1 MQTNE
6 LIKVVIIGAES
17 TGKSTLCS
25 MLAAHYQTVWCPEY
39 AREYLTK
46 NGKDYTCEDL
56 VTIAKGQLALI
67 EKYKKKCVE
76 KFNNTSRENRPAG
89 HLNSPL
95 LFIDTDMYVMKVWS
109 EFVFGKVDAFITD
122 AIKKQ
127 QTDLYLLCNIDLP
140 WQKDELREYP
150 DVESRQQLMNIYTNI
165 LQNQLVPWIQVNGS
179 DLARLEIAIK
189 SIDLFLRNRF

>member
-39 AREYLTK
+39 AREYLTE
-46 NGKDYTCEDL
+46 NGKEYTFEDL
-56 VTIAKGQLALI
+56 IEIAKGQLALI

-76 KFNNTSRENRPAG
+76 KFNKSSRENRTAG
-89 HLNSPL
+89 HLNPPL

-109 EFVFGKVDAFITD
+109 EFVFGKVDPFITD

-140 WQKDELREYP
+140 WQEDELREYP
-150 DVESRQQLMNIYTNI
+150 DVESRQQLMQIYTNI

>member
-39 AREYLTK
+39 AREYLTE
-46 NGKDYTCEDL
+46 NGKEYTFEDL
-56 VTIAKGQLALI
+56 VEIAKGQLALI
-67 EKYKKKCVE
+67 KKYEKKCVE
-76 KFNNTSRENRPAG
+76 KFNNTSRENRTAG

-109 EFVFGKVDAFITD
+109 EFVFGKVDLFITD

-140 WQKDELREYP
+140 WQEDELREYP

-165 LQNQLVPWIQVNGS
+165 LQNQPVPWILINGS